1 LTVHLPTDS
10 HSSDDDT
17 YFNDLEEE
25 NNVAEEEESC
35 NGDPIGVND
44 MENDGHSTRHPENK
58 DISISYDDLQEHHYQ
73 YDPNHYHDDDH
84 CYYKGFQHLCCLRKP
99 IPLSNDPYDAV
110 SSQKRFT
117 DQAFHQVFGA
127 KIDHSSTSNVNTA
140 TTHVLNRFDDDT
152 SGENPIVGIK
162 YDALSQSIV
171 DTIIGIANTREFL
184 KDQAGKYIRAAT
196 TEPCQGYRVPCFPDS
211 EEYSQ
216 CDRMYPLFRIGQKED
231 SNARLFMG
239 IAATPEETHLLDL
252 VNKFSEHVLGGSVSY
267 DHNFMMMSVSNI
279 EKSFGAHSDHSLWH
293 GKVDVNCPYISKNGL
308 PLRSESEAY
317 TLTMCINKSQTTK
330 KLVEISWYDKTKAD
344 ADNPH
349 GKLLHQC
356 VTRANTIHFQ
366 FPGSQ
371 ANGVVH
377 AGDWVENSEWDEP
390 TDFEEHAEQCDQD
403 DEDWRIVVSFRQNV
417 SSSSCP
423 ACYLKRFDLLKMH
436 GCELIGRKPD
446 DWWTSILDSI
456 EQGVEPEKCH
466 MDSINNGPINQI
478 HQAHAQEKP
487 ESEPDMNNKK
497 KYFLNHF
504 KNRDQY
510 KNCSQEEVKKYD
522 IPIQDTYICE
532 EACLSDTYNTYDY
545 IRAMLK
551 NCIVPNISYQ
561 MEEASSARKKKNKV
575 VGAVDITNTGEENVD
590 MSYKPVTGKAS
601 KRERK
606 TTIEEFPPLLYHSRG
621 KTKGREYFKR
631 DRVYPLDTVLNCA
644 KINWSKKMD
653 KQQEL
658 KPPMRTE
665 DWRIFNTFICHR
677 KYKNSKSSLI
687 EFFTNPTCRWV
698 DVIGSGGSPSKMD
711 KNGADWDSVL
721 KDKQDVAHLPHSQPM
736 NDMNSTII
744 QAAQNNRT
752 VAVFIGKEVYDYVWD
767 DKRMKSLL
775 NSGMKKVPL
784 SKDNLYFLGY
794 FHCIKQHSKK
804 GMEHSELVEEAE
816 GETSIDTQRLMRFRE
831 MPYFRLTLEL
841 IPDKLLDILPVRD
854 DKNKNKLVHHGG
866 SSKKGR
872 KLKEVLVKY
881 DPHER
886 IRYPA
891 DRQNISRYLLLGIEK
906 EISNVSEVVNNTDD
920 ANENVNEKKI
930 PEDENVP
937 DTSTQVKHHTR
948 SRRRRDTDSEVN
960 KENDPEANNDSQQD
974 NKIKTVT
981 RMTLLKHHIETEIMG
996 NSMVCR
1002 DVPSYST
1009 HVKNRD
1015 DLPQPVFK
1023 KVFCSHF
1030 THDDHLWLLDT
1041 RKKLSVKQ
1049 STLKVVLKH
1058 TGLDSIIDDPEWQD
1072 FTYGEGEQDKSTTMG
1087 SEELGITSV
1096 KWCKDLM
1103 SRTRDEMVKMKE
1115 VAESMVF
1122 VSAGVLYRSMRK
1134 HIDNGLACPLSNRC
1148 VGSKIQLYPT
1158 KSPNSILDM
1167 GRFSLRNELVR
1178 ELQCS
1183 SRDELSSTF
1192 KTYTPK
1198 EGVRDPLFLD
1208 YCFKSIILTFNGRP
1222 SVISNYFIHAKN
1234 EKGGAIPSP
1243 DEVDT
1248 FITHL
1253 SLNQKHGTTDGGI
1266 FNQQWSVCPE
1276 LNCLCN
1282 YKEFIMGYASI
1293 HKERFYKE
1301 VMELSMDN
1309 DGNMDRKMVL
1319 DNWVKLAA
1327 SGYHNG
1333 AGTTLKFRFHIHQ
1346 AMLNIENV
1354 FGRVFGEE
1362 TLDSVCVYHGSKEGW
1377 NKLRM
1382 NDEVSIMKSLLPKSK
1397 KRNKDDVGVDTQESP
1412 EGTSNRSKKGP
1423 QKRTVRLDDDSI
1435 KSMSDLMSNSEYE
1448 HLMSYFKNLTKEELS
1463 VMLIEKDE
1471 NGVLR
1476 NMVNHLSIGPS
1487 FLEHVLCILQY
1498 YLRRL
1503 SSGYNVSQRN
1513 EFDRPN
1519 FQPLKFNSNNLMF
1532 TKKNDPFLWEL
1543 IESGINTFEKWAG
1556 KGTDW
1561 KDVLYHPPDL
1571 FMIEEELELIYNAR
1585 NKKKSSQP
1593 KKKENKKYQQ
1603 QKTNKIRESI
1613 EKNTKNL
1620 QCNEAYQQQVL
1631 YNTRAKKGLL
1641 KNYE

>member
-1 LTVHLPTDS
+1 MAFRNPELGFAYTFFKYIESTYKQIKEEDDRRKRDTCISKHKNLRWMSSVIGKSTIDYTELAKQYCENTVDGATQLLANTLGVVEASCYVENFRRELDHFREAVMSQENHGCEDYQSRIAICNFLLGNDSISQKHLLPDYILMEIVHNNNYVFESKWHEIIQLKFNTRRDASSYGSSHSQLLDGIISHPLEYKVNTKELLRITKAEHVSCCNDHCSKSVHFKLNCEKCAEEMYKKRMETLRVTVSMYLIPMLCQSNVILCETLKSKNVKYGLTPNTLLLLGGYGHVTPNRNYIGLSPKDNVKNILNVYQRPPSADVLLKRIHAAVEKRQADIAKIAEDMDLVDTWTVEKKNKSKKLKLRKNSAISHSEWTTWISQEIKQEISNNQGPHSENTSIPTVQQDEDISPPAPGPLCKDTRPQSDSSSNDTSSTCPKSNSSSNNTCAGKDLSVQGNCNPKITTKGNSSNRTGKVGVVKNKNKPVTPHTKINRVHKKKRIHVNSLGSKLTVHLPTDS

-58 DISISYDDLQEHHYQ
+58 DISITYDDLQEHHYQ
-73 YDPNHYHDDDH
+73 YDPNHYHDNDH
-84 CYYKGFQHLCCLRKP
+84 CYYKGFQHLCCLRKH
-99 IPLSNDPYDAV
+99 IPLSNVPYDPV

-575 VGAVDITNTGEENVD
+575 GGAVDITNTGEENAD

-665 DWRIFNTFICHR
+665 DWRIFNTFICHQ

-736 NDMNSTII
+736 NDMNSTIV

-804 GMEHSELVEEAE
+804 GMEHSELAEEAE

-841 IPDKLLDILPVRD
+841 IPDKLLDILPV
-854 DKNKNKLVHHGG
+854 
-866 SSKKGR
+866 
-872 KLKEVLVKY
+872 
-881 DPHER
+881 
-886 IRYPA
+886 
-891 DRQNISRYLLLGIEK
+891 
-906 EISNVSEVVNNTDD
+906 
-920 ANENVNEKKI
+920 
-930 PEDENVP
+930 
-937 DTSTQVKHHTR
+937 
-948 SRRRRDTDSEVN
+948 
-960 KENDPEANNDSQQD
+960 
-974 NKIKTVT
+974 
-981 RMTLLKHHIETEIMG
+981 
-996 NSMVCR
+996 
-1002 DVPSYST
+1002 
-1009 HVKNRD
+1009 
-1015 DLPQPVFK
+1015 
-1023 KVFCSHF
+1023 
-1030 THDDHLWLLDT
+1030 
-1041 RKKLSVKQ
+1041 
-1049 STLKVVLKH
+1049 
-1058 TGLDSIIDDPEWQD
+1058 
-1072 FTYGEGEQDKSTTMG
+1072 
-1087 SEELGITSV
+1087 
-1096 KWCKDLM
+1096 
-1103 SRTRDEMVKMKE
+1103 
-1115 VAESMVF
+1115 
-1122 VSAGVLYRSMRK
+1122 
-1134 HIDNGLACPLSNRC
+1134 
-1148 VGSKIQLYPT
+1148 
-1158 KSPNSILDM
+1158 
-1167 GRFSLRNELVR
+1167 
-1178 ELQCS
+1178 
-1183 SRDELSSTF
+1183 
-1192 KTYTPK
+1192 
-1198 EGVRDPLFLD
+1198 
-1208 YCFKSIILTFNGRP
+1208 
-1222 SVISNYFIHAKN
+1222 
-1234 EKGGAIPSP
+1234 
-1243 DEVDT
+1243 
-1248 FITHL
+1248 
-1253 SLNQKHGTTDGGI
+1253 
-1266 FNQQWSVCPE
+1266 
-1276 LNCLCN
+1276 
-1282 YKEFIMGYASI
+1282 
-1293 HKERFYKE
+1293 
-1301 VMELSMDN
+1301 
-1309 DGNMDRKMVL
+1309 
-1319 DNWVKLAA
+1319 
-1327 SGYHNG
+1327 
-1333 AGTTLKFRFHIHQ
+1333 
-1346 AMLNIENV
+1346 
-1354 FGRVFGEE
+1354 
-1362 TLDSVCVYHGSKEGW
+1362 
-1377 NKLRM
+1377 
-1382 NDEVSIMKSLLPKSK
+1382 
-1397 KRNKDDVGVDTQESP
+1397 
-1412 EGTSNRSKKGP
+1412 
-1423 QKRTVRLDDDSI
+1423 
-1435 KSMSDLMSNSEYE
+1435 
-1448 HLMSYFKNLTKEELS
+1448 
-1463 VMLIEKDE
+1463 
-1471 NGVLR
+1471 
-1476 NMVNHLSIGPS
+1476 
-1487 FLEHVLCILQY
+1487 
-1498 YLRRL
+1498 
-1503 SSGYNVSQRN
+1503 
-1513 EFDRPN
+1513 
-1519 FQPLKFNSNNLMF
+1519 
-1532 TKKNDPFLWEL
+1532 
-1543 IESGINTFEKWAG
+1543 
-1556 KGTDW
+1556 
-1561 KDVLYHPPDL
+1561 
-1571 FMIEEELELIYNAR
+1571 
-1585 NKKKSSQP
+1585 
-1593 KKKENKKYQQ
+1593 
-1603 QKTNKIRESI
+1603 
-1613 EKNTKNL
+1613 
-1620 QCNEAYQQQVL
+1620 
-1631 YNTRAKKGLL
+1631 
-1641 KNYE
+1641 